1 MMNKNVAAILLLCL
15 ITFISNSQVVDRYP
29 YVQSPDEHSAII
41 AWRNATAGIGTIAY
55 GLSSTSLTDTLRESS
70 ATQKHVML
78 LTGLASNQKYY
89 YQVHTAGHAPYPI
102 EYFSTAM
109 PDSNHH
115 FKFLHYGDC
124 GFNSTIQH
132 DIATLMNAEDVD
144 FGVVTGDVDQGAGT
158 AGGDN
163 YDDIFFQIYTNQ
175 LAKQCHFTAIGNHDT
190 YFDGAATYLESFYL
204 PHNNPANT
212 ERYYSFI
219 WGNAKFICLDPHM
232 SYAVGSAQYRWL
244 EDELRCNDKEWL
256 FCFFHEPAWT
266 NYWSLDYLIPFTD
279 YFMYGGNA
287 DMRTTIVPL
296 FELYDVDY
304 VLNGHTHLYQKGE
317 ANGVKYIISGG
328 SGQDPTT
335 NTETQWNTYSQV
347 QLVLKISEYVKF
359 EINGD
364 TANFKCIDINGT
376 IRDQES
382 KYKPYTPYHSTIIT
396 NNVSCKGRYD
406 GTASISTV
414 GPKAPYTYEWSAGD
428 TLNAIDSLAAGN
440 YSVTVYD
447 KYNCAKIESFTITEP
462 DSLSILFNLADATCT
477 EIHDGAITAIVSGG
491 TNPYQYVW
499 NTGDTTNAI
508 DSLSVGTYTL
518 LVTDLHGC
526 TLNASQTIHPTY
538 TPYPSITG
546 DSIFCL
552 GDSILLETGIYNS
565 YSWNTGETVNPI
577 SINNPGMYKVT
588 IADSIGCIGISANFY
603 VVEDTLPVASFNY
616 ANVLR
621 NFNFLSFTLNGDSY
635 EWNFGDGSA
644 NVTTSTRS
652 TVNHIYSSADV
663 YTVTLIVS
671 NYCGSD
677 TISRTVSTIGAGI
690 ETIETNSELMV
701 LPNPFSDFTFIKL
714 PTSKDLHLVI
724 YDAQGKII
732 VEENN
737 LNQVSNYKFE
747 MPNISSGIYYIK
759 AFDQLHTWKAKV
771 VKK

>member
-1 MMNKNVAAILLLCL
+1 MNKNFVAIVLLSL
-15 ITFISNSQVVDRYP
+15 ISYVSLAQVVDRYP
-29 YVQSPDEHSAII
+29 YVQSPDEHSVII

-55 GLSSTSLTDTLRESS
+55 GLSATSLTDTLRESS
-70 ATQKHVML
+70 ATQKHMML

-89 YQVHTAGHAPYPI
+89 YQVHTIGHAPYPI

-109 PDSNHH
+109 PDSNNH

-232 SYAVGSAQYRWL
+232 SYAAGSAQYRWL

-296 FELYDVDY
+296 FEQYDVDY

-376 IRDQES
+376 IRDQET
-382 KYKPYTPYHSTIIT
+382 KYKPYTPYHSTITT
-396 NNVSCKGRYD
+396 NNVSCKGLSD

-414 GPKAPYTYEWSAGD
+414 GPKAPYTYEWSTGD

-447 KYNCAKIESFTITEP
+447 KYNCAKIETFTITQP

-491 TNPYQYVW
+491 TNPYTYSW

-508 DSLSVGTYTL
+508 DSLSVGTYNL

-526 TLNASQTIHPTY
+526 TLHTTETIHPTY
-538 TPYPSITG
+538 TPSPTITG

-552 GDSILLETGIYNS
+552 GDSIILETGLYTS
-565 YSWNTGETVNPI
+565 YSWNTGESVNPI

-588 IADSIGCIGISANFY
+588 ITDSIGCIGISDNFY
-603 VVEDTLPVASFNY
+603 VKEDSLPVASFNF

-644 NVTTSTRS
+644 NVITTTRS
-652 TVNHIYSSADV
+652 TVNHVYSTADIFN
-663 YTVTLIVS
+663 VTLIVS

-677 TISRTVSTIGAGI
+677 TISRMVSSIGAGI
-690 ETIETNSELMV
+690 ESNETNGTLEVS
-701 LPNPFSDFTFIKL
+701 PNPFSDFTFIKL
-714 PTSKDLHLVI
+714 PVSKDLHLVI
-724 YDAQGKII
+724 YDSQGKII
-732 VEENN
+732 LEENS
-737 LNQVSNYKFE
+737 LNQVSIYTFE
-747 MPNISSGIYYIK
+747 STNLPTGVYYIN
-759 AFDQLHTWKAKV
+759 AFDEQHTWKAKV